1 MAFVSA
7 HGLKK
12 TYHPKT
18 GPVHAL
24 DGLDLEIAQG
34 TVRGLLGPNGAGK
47 TTAVKVLSTLL
58 RPDGGQAFVAGV
70 DVLADP
76 AEVRRRI
83 GASGQYAAVDER
95 LTAREN
101 LLMVGRLYHL
111 GTRRSKQRADE
122 LLHAFDLVEAAD
134 RPLKGF
140 SGGMR
145 RRVDL
150 AGALVINPPVLFLDE
165 PTTGLDPQARLGLW
179 DVIRERAAEGTT
191 VLLTTQYLEE
201 ADQLADQISVIDRGV
216 VIAEGTADELKA
228 SVGGRRVQ
236 LTLVDESDAR
246 EAARIL
252 QAHGTGQASISG
264 RTVTVQVEDATSA
277 LRSALAD
284 VEAAGI
290 DVHEAGVR
298 RPTLDDVFLTLTGH
312 SATDDEMEAAA

>member
-12 TYHPKT
+12 TYRTKS

-24 DGLDLEIAQG
+24 DGLDIEIEQG

-47 TTAVKVLSTLL
+47 TTTVKVLSTLL
-58 RPDGGQAFVAGV
+58 RPDSGAAFVAGV
-70 DVLADP
+70 DVFADP

-111 GTRRSKQRADE
+111 GSKRSLQRADE

-179 DVIRERAAEGTT
+179 DVIRERAADGTT

-201 ADQLADQISVIDRGV
+201 ADQLADQISVIDRGT

-236 LTLVDESDAR
+236 VTLVHEADAGCAV
-246 EAARIL
+246 EIL
-252 QAHGTGQASISG
+252 QRYGCAPAVVSG
-264 RTVTVQVEDATSA
+264 RGVTVQVEDATLA
-277 LRSALAD
+277 LRSALAEID
-284 VEAAGI
+284 EAGI
-290 DVHEAGVR
+290 EIHEAGVR

-312 SATDDEMEAAA
+312 APADDEMEAAE

>member
-7 HGLKK
+7 HGLRKSYSTK
-12 TYHPKT
+12 S

-24 DGLDLEIAQG
+24 DGLDLEIEQG

-58 RPDGGQAFVAGV
+58 RPDSGRASVAGV

-111 GTRRSKQRADE
+111 GGKRSRERADE

-179 DVIRERAAEGTT
+179 DVIRERSAEGTT

-201 ADQLADQISVIDRGV
+201 ADQLADQISVIDRGK

-228 SVGGRRVQ
+228 SVGGRRIQ
-236 LTLVDESDAR
+236 LTLVDESDTGR
-246 EAARIL
+246 AADIL
-252 QAHGTGQASISG
+252 ERHGRGAADVTGRG
-264 RTVTVQVEDATSA
+264 VTIQVEDATSA

-284 VEAAGI
+284 IDEAGI
-290 DVHEAGVR
+290 QIHEAGVR
-298 RPTLDDVFLTLTGH
+298 RPTLDDVFLTLTGRG
-312 SATDDEMEAAA
+312 ATDNATKDVK